1 MDLLDFNMRY
11 LVTTELETPFLLKV
25 RRFFRLAKPR
35 ADFFVEWNSWF
46 YPEREEYLSNY
57 GRVRFIKKTKQRLVW
72 KQ

>member
-11 LVTTELETPFLLKV
+11 LVTTEIETPFLLKV

-35 ADFFVEWNSWF
+35 AEFFVEHWSYW
-46 YPEREEYLSNY
+46 YPGETSYYLY
-57 GRVRFIKKTKQRLVW
+57 RDTVKIIKHAKQRLVW

>member
-1 MDLLDFNMRY
+1 MRY

-35 ADFFVEWNSWF
+35 MEFFLDSWYTRDPGDTCF
-46 YPEREEYLSNY
+46 SETIK
-57 GRVRFIKKTKQRLVW
+57 VRIKVIKKSKQRLVW